1 MHRMTSITL
10 LTVCLEIKV
19 KREPLPFP
27 PVWCNLLLLFMQSS
41 MCSCRQVSYLLIE
54 RMNSVIY
61 KYVLQSIRLGSPEA
75 KASWQHLQHIAEKLW
90 LNKKPPISAEQSDKW
105 WFQFVHRKWAQ
116 SKLKRCKSIHYS
128 SPVSLGNTFMLDISA
143 NVSFV

>member
-75 KASWQHLQHIAEKLW
+75 KASWQHLQHIAAPDTSFEPALFVQTFAGYQVNGLCLLCW
-90 LNKKPPISAEQSDKW
+90 PSRNMLLHNFCGQNFVYALQFSD
-105 WFQFVHRKWAQ
+105 
-116 SKLKRCKSIHYS
+116 
-128 SPVSLGNTFMLDISA
+128 GNASNF
-143 NVSFV
+143 SFLQ